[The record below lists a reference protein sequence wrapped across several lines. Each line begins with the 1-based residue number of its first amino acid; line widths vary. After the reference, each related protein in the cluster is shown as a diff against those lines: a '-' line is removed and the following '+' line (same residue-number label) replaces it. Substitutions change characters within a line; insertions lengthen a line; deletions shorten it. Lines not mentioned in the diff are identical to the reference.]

1 MLQIEVENQLHSRI
15 GIANR
20 PLQFDVL

>member
-1 MLQIEVENQLHSRI
+1 MLQVDVENQLHSRV

>member
-1 MLQIEVENQLHSRI
+1 MLQIEVEKQLHSRI